1 MLRAMIVDDERP
13 ARSEMRYLLEDTG
26 EVEVVAE
33 AGSVRQAIERLRNT
47 VCDVVFLDIGL
58 PDASG
63 LQLAEAM
70 NQLRT
75 PVAVVFVTGR
85 EDCALDAFRVN
96 AVDYLLKPI
105 DPARLD
111 VAIERVGNYVDL
123 SMKAQRTARIP
134 VDKGGKKQC
143 IGVDRIRFIMARDD
157 YAYLQTDK
165 ERFFSSV
172 SLAHLDRQ
180 LSDQGFFRVHR
191 GYLVNLTYVSEIEPQ
206 TSGTLLLTLDGVEDR
221 IPVSRRRAPAL
232 KKALGL

>member
-1 MLRAMIVDDERP
+1 MLKAIIVDDEKP

-33 AGSVRQAIERLRNT
+33 AASVRQAIERLRNT

-70 NQLRT
+70 SQLRT

-96 AVDYLLKPI
+96 AVDYLLKPV
-105 DPARLD
+105 DPERLD
-111 VAIERVGNYVDL
+111 IAIDRISNYVDL
-123 SMKAQRTARIP
+123 SVKAQRTARIP

-143 IGVDRIRFIMARDD
+143 VGVDRIRFIMARDD